1 MAEYDTLQIRIE
13 ADSKQANASIKSL
26 SANLQKLDK
35 TSQDLN
41 TERIK
46 EVRGLLQSIAKIDFS
61 NVTKGLEG
69 VVKAFNALSTKS
81 AKSVKDTSG
90 KASGLQVPPKGTA
103 VGDVF
108 VPNASQYEVPQ
119 VSSDTLTSYAEL
131 KQSMIGIYDVGKM
144 YNNEVQYTTKNQ
156 GKASSATKDLSKQTD
171 ALGKTISNASK
182 ETKKLGDNAKNTSTN
197 GLKKLINQFNKIMK
211 YRIIR
216 KIIQEIYKALTE
228 GVKNVIE
235 FDQATSDAV
244 DKIAGKFEF
253 LKNSIGAMLAPLI
266 QIVEPILSELLQ
278 VSGELGN
285 SFAEI
290 FAGANGQTTFAKAR
304 DDLKGFN
311 DEAKKTQALGIDE
324 LNVIQQGNDNFTE
337 EQVNLGEKENSLA
350 QELKDLFTKV
360 KEIFSK
366 IMGYAKDFIN
376 KILPSIATLLQPI
389 IGIISKIFDLIDIL
403 LEDTFEGVNDSL
415 VDFTN
420 MIASILHFVDELVNQ
435 LMPVLVPIIK
445 IIGTIINVINDAISN
460 VSIDLGG
467 IVDVVSAFLIVL
479 KAVTIPLGFV
489 LTVVE
494 TIFIVLEAIVNTI
507 HDIITFNWVHI
518 GENWAN
524 VGDNVR
530 KAWEDFGKTTNYGSY
545 ASGGF
550 PEDGFF
556 FANHNELVGTFSD
569 GRTAVANN
577 DQITQ
582 GIYEAVRD
590 AMRDAG
596 ANGQEVVINL
606 DGYELAKVVTK
617 KQKNY
622 GADIV
627 MGNTLSFGK

>member
-1 MAEYDTLQIRIE
+1 MAEYDTLKIRIE
-13 ADSKQANASIKSL
+13 ADSTEANASVKSL
-26 SANLQKLDK
+26 SANLRKLDK
-35 TSQDLN
+35 TAQDLD
-41 TERIK
+41 TDRVK
-46 EVRGLLQSIAKIDFS
+46 EVKRLLQDIAKIDFS
-61 NVTKGLEG
+61 NVAKGLDG

-81 AKSVKDTSG
+81 AKSVKDTTS

-108 VPNASQYEVPQ
+108 VPNASQYEVPA

-131 KQSMIGIYDVGKM
+131 KQSMIGIYDVSKM

-156 GKASSATKDLSKQTD
+156 GKANKATQDLSKQTD

-182 ETKKLGDNAKNTSTN
+182 ETKKLGENAKNTSTN

-266 QIVEPILSELLQ
+266 QVVEPILTELLQ

-290 FAGANGQTTFAKAR
+290 FAGANGQTKFAKAR

-324 LNVIQQGNDNFTE
+324 LNVIQQGNDYFTE
-337 EQVNLGEKENSLA
+337 EQVNLGEKENALA
-350 QELKDLFTKV
+350 KELGELFAQL
-360 KEIFSK
+360 KEVFSK
-366 IMGYAKDFIN
+366 VFDIAKQFIS
-376 KILPSIATLLQPI
+376 KILPAISKMLVPI
-389 IGIISKIFDLIDIL
+389 VNIISKIFDLIEML
-403 LEDTFEGVNDSL
+403 LDDTFEGVNDSL
-415 VDFTN
+415 VDFTD
-420 MIASILHFVDELVNQ
+420 MLGEIFHFVDELINQ
-435 LMPVLVPIIK
+435 LMPVLVPIVK
-445 IIGTIINVINDAISN
+445 IIGTIINVINNSIS
-460 VSIDLGG
+460 SISGGIGG
-467 IVDVVSAFLIVL
+467 IVSFVSRLLIIIKPITV
-479 KAVTIPLGFV
+479 ILGFA

-494 TIFIVLEAIVNTI
+494 TIFQVIEALIRTVN
-507 HDIITFNWVHI
+507 DLANFNWGNI
-518 GENWAN
+518 GNNWAN
-524 VGDNVR
+524 MASNIA
-530 KAWEDFGKTTNYGSY
+530 KAWEAYGKSFNYDSY

-556 FANHNELVGTFSD
+556 FANHNELVGTFTD

-590 AMRDAG
+590 AMRDANG
-596 ANGQEVVINL
+596 GQEVVINL
-606 DGYELAKVVTK
+606 DGQEIARVVTK
-617 KQKNY
+617 KQKNF
-622 GADIV
+622 GADVVIN
-627 MGNTLSFGK
+627 GNLAWGK